1 MMARYRSAETKMIEV
16 NGARLAYRRLGASE
30 GVPVIFLHHLTAVLD
45 DWDPRVIDGLAATR
59 PVITFDNRGV
69 GGSSG
74 STPKTVGPMASDAIA
89 FIRALGLEQVDLFG
103 FSLGGF
109 VAQVIAEREPTLVR
123 KIVLAGTGPA
133 GGEGIDRVTAA
144 SLPYAISALV
154 RGKDPRHHLFF
165 PRTAAG
171 QAAARDYLGR
181 LNERSDERDEPVS
194 LRTLRAQ
201 LKAIRAWGKQ
211 QPSDL
216 SRITQPVFVA
226 NGDHDVM
233 VPTSNSFDLLA
244 RLPHAQLRIYTNA
257 GHGGVFQYHEQF
269 VREVEEFLNFAS
281 TGRSVESSR
290 AL

>member
-1 MMARYRSAETKMIEV
+1 MRPRYKTAKTQLVDV
-16 NGARLAYRRLGASE
+16 NGARLAYRRLGTDD
-30 GVPVIFLHHLTAVLD
+30 GVPVVFLHHLTAVLD
-45 DWDPRVIDGLAATR
+45 DWDPRVVDGLAATR

-89 FIRALGLEQVDLFG
+89 FIKALGLEQVDLFG

-109 VAQVIAEREPTLVR
+109 VAQVIAEREPALVR

-144 SLPYAISALV
+144 SLPYAIRALS
-154 RGKDPRHHLFF
+154 RGKDPRHYLFF
-165 PRTAAG
+165 PRTTAG

-181 LNERSDERDEPVS
+181 LSERSEDRDTPVS

-233 VPTSNSFDLLA
+233 VPTSNTFDLLA
-244 RLPHAQLRIYTNA
+244 RLPHAQGRVYTNA
-257 GHGGVFQYHEQF
+257 GHGGVFHYHEQF
-269 VREVEEFLNFAS
+269 VREVEEFLDFAS
-281 TGRSVESSR
+281 VAR
-290 AL
+290 AANT